1 MSSNT
6 RRTQRPAMVE
16 KVIIRDIYSP
26 VYVKSQRF
34 TDRVTL
40 HKGSF
45 QLRVISR
52 LLWFCTAIL
61 CDWIENL
68 APLSRPIRS
77 KPKPIVTRSHA
88 FSRA

>member
-1 MSSNT
+1 MLNIIKQVIRIT
-6 RRTQRPAMVE
+6 NYLLTQLHY
-16 KVIIRDIYSP
+16 IRAVFSC
-26 VYVKSQRF
+26 VSK
-34 TDRVTL
+34 
-40 HKGSF
+40 
-45 QLRVISR
+45 VISR
-52 LLWFCTAIL
+52 LLWFCIAIL